1 MTSNGVQVRRLTARS
16 VILSALLG
24 AHPAQGPAGGIVRLA
39 GALGLRE
46 SAVRA
51 ALTRMVAAG
60 DLERGE
66 RAYRLSP
73 RLLERQR
80 RQDDALR
87 PRVVPWT
94 GDWRLAIVTVGAED
108 STGRAA
114 LREALRAARFGELR
128 EGVWTRPDNLV
139 SDLSAA
145 AAARLAFFTGRPDEP
160 ESELADRLFRAG
172 DWARQARRLRTG
184 LDNAEGM
191 RDRFEIAAAIVR
203 HILDDPVL
211 PDRLLPESWPGQE
224 LRDAYERFRVDLT
237 ALAGHLFAVAPEP
250 CSG

>member
-1 MTSNGVQVRRLTARS
+1 MTSHSASVRRLTARS

-24 AHPAQGPAGGIVRLA
+24 THPAQGTAAGIVRLA
-39 GALGLRE
+39 AALGLRE

-60 DLERGE
+60 DLER
-66 RAYRLSP
+66 RDSAYRLSP

-87 PRVVPWT
+87 PRVVPWAD
-94 GDWRLAIVTVGAED
+94 DWRLAVVTVGAED
-108 STGRAA
+108 STERAA

-128 EGVWTRPDNLV
+128 EGVWTRPDNLAA
-139 SDLSAA
+139 DLPEAA
-145 AAARLAFFTGRPDEP
+145 GARLAFFTARPDEP
-160 ESELADRLFRAG
+160 AAALADRLFQPQH
-172 DWARQARRLRTG
+172 WARQSRRLLAG
-184 LDNAEGM
+184 LENAEGM

-211 PDRLLPESWPGQE
+211 PDPLLPASWPGRE
-224 LRDAYERFRVDLT
+224 LRDAYERFRLDLT
-237 ALAGHLFAVAPEP
+237 ALAEHLFAPGA
-250 CSG
+250 SLD